1 MEIQDVILTP
11 SSNTT
16 LNCTS
21 SGPVAWFYD
30 KVANVHTDGNVLHIY
45 NAASY
50 HNREYVCSANKTEIL
65 HFFIFVPDP
74 NEWFR
79 PQTQQEMFI
88 MAEESVDVFIPCV
101 ATNPELQVTLYHVET
116 ETTIDTPYDRRQ
128 GFLGKFKGGTYKC
141 RAKLGK
147 KEQVSDE
154 YVVETIQVSENLVV
168 KLHALRTLVKKD
180 ELISVT
186 CSANIE
192 LLEFSWSYPRAKDAV
207 MRVTEGSQ
215 EVNSTLELEKATLG
229 DTGWYNC
236 SIKGYYPDQSEHKSL
251 HITVLD
257 KGFIDLRTEL
267 SEVEYAELSEVKMF
281 AVNITAYPAPTVR
294 WLKNNVPFNER
305 TNQVTFSNKSLG
317 ENRYQCTLNLIRVKE
332 EDFGNYSIQVWN
344 EDDKKELT
352 FTLSVNVPARIL
364 DLSDYLHSNG
374 LQTVT
379 CITEGSPLPEITWHT
394 CQNLKRCN
402 SKDRKWTP
410 LKGNGS
416 SVWVEKHV
424 PERRANQ
431 VYRVRSVLTQDS
443 GSGIAAV
450 RCSANNGFGS
460 VNREVKLVSN
470 GPQSQLVTVATI
482 LVLLVIIIISLVV
495 LMVIWRKKPRYE
507 IRWKVIESVS
517 SDGHEYIYVDPT
529 QLPYDSSWEFPRSQL
544 SLGRTLGSGAF
555 GRVSFRALISIDF
568 SVLDL
573 SGRTLGSGAF
583 GRVAFQALISIDFSV
598 LDLSG
603 RTLGSGAFGRVAFQA
618 LINIDFSVLD
628 LSGRTLGSGAF
639 GRVAFRAL
647 ISIDFSVLDLSGR
660 TLGSGAFGRVA
671 FQALIN
677 IDFSVLDLSG
687 RTLGSGAFG
696 RVAFRALISID
707 FSVLDLSGRTLGS
720 GAFGRVVEATAQG
733 LSQSDS
739 IMKVAV
745 KMLKTTAR
753 TSEKQAL
760 MSELKIMSHLGPHLN
775 IVNLLGACTKGGP
788 IYIITEYCRHGD
800 LVDYLYRNKHSF
812 LQFHGEAARTPS
824 TGTSDNMKFER
835 MKSYVALSFDSDGGY
850 MDMNKED
857 RLDYTPMLQAR
868 PPPAY
873 AQIAHSDYDG
883 PYLQENYTPT
893 EQEVP
898 ELRPLISDSPVLSFA
913 DLVGISYQVAHGMEF
928 LSLRNCVHRDL
939 AARNVLICEGKLAKI
954 CDFGLARDIVNDSNY
969 ISRGSTFLPLKWM
982 APESIFN
989 NLYTTLS
996 DVWSYAVLLWE
1007 IFTLGGTPYPELP
1020 VNDQFYNAIRSGYRM
1035 PKPHYATDEI
1045 YAIMKKCWNDE
1056 FEKRPSFSSLVTS
1069 MGNLLSESYKK
1080 RYVQV
1085 SQEFMKGDH
1094 PALRRTRTSTRGA
1107 NDSVIY
1113 SNCLHLDGTDNGY
1126 IIPLPDPVTPEER
1139 ADAGDPA
1146 EEPSSVP
1153 AAGTRPSSLVCG
1165 ESQEP
1170 SSLCDLPQ
1178 MTEDCRQLEMDI
1190 EAEVEDSFL

>member
-1 MEIQDVILTP
+1 MSTVRWDLLLAGFLFMCSLAENSRGRMEIQDVILTP
-11 SSNTT
+11 SSNIT

-50 HNREYVCSANKTEIL
+50 HNREYICSANKTEIL

-168 KLHALRTLVKKD
+168 KLHALRTLVKKN

-215 EVNSTLELEKATLG
+215 EVNSTLELEEATLG

-257 KGFIDLRTEL
+257 KGFIELRTEL

-379 CITEGSPLPEITWHT
+379 CITEGSPLPKITWYT

-402 SKDRKWTP
+402 SKDRKWIP
-410 LKGNGS
+410 LKGNS
-416 SVWVEKHV
+416 SSIWVEKHV

-431 VYRVRSVLTQDS
+431 VYQVRSVLTQDS
-443 GSGIAAV
+443 GSGIATV

-470 GPQSQLVTVATI
+470 GPHSQLVTVATI

-544 SLGRTLGSGAF
+544 SL
-555 GRVSFRALISIDF
+555 
-568 SVLDL
+568 
-573 SGRTLGSGAF
+573 
-583 GRVAFQALISIDFSV
+583 
-598 LDLSG
+598 
-603 RTLGSGAFGRVAFQA
+603 
-618 LINIDFSVLD
+618 
-628 LSGRTLGSGAF
+628 
-639 GRVAFRAL
+639 
-647 ISIDFSVLDLSGR
+647 
-660 TLGSGAFGRVA
+660 
-671 FQALIN
+671 
-677 IDFSVLDLSG
+677 
-687 RTLGSGAFG
+687 
-696 RVAFRALISID
+696 
-707 FSVLDLSGRTLGS
+707 GRTLGS

-898 ELRPLISDSPVLSFA
+898 ELRPLVSDSPVLSFA

-1080 RYVQV
+1080 RYAQV

-1170 SSLCDLPQ
+1170 TNLCDLPQ
-1178 MTEDCRQLEMDI
+1178 TTEDCRQLEMDT
-1190 EAEVEDSFL
+1190 EAEGSQPEVEDSFL

>member
-1 MEIQDVILTP
+1 MSTVHWDLLLAGFLLSCLFVEYSRGRMEIQDVILNP
-11 SSNTT
+11 SSNIT

-101 ATNPELQVTLYHVET
+101 ATNPKLQVTLYHVET

-141 RAKLGK
+141 RAKLGNE
-147 KEQVSDE
+147 EQVSDE
-154 YVVETIQVSENLVV
+154 YVVETIQVSEDLVV
-168 KLHALRTLVKKD
+168 KLHALRTLVKKG
-180 ELISVT
+180 ELITVT

-192 LLEFSWSYPRAKDAV
+192 LLDFFWSYPRTKDAEIK
-207 MRVTEGSQ
+207 VTEGSQ
-215 EVNSTLELEKATLG
+215 EVNSTLELEEATLE

-236 SIKGYYPDQSEHKSL
+236 SVKGYYPVQSGHKSL

-257 KGFIDLRTEL
+257 KGFIELRTEL
-267 SEVEYAELSEVKMF
+267 SEVQYAELSEVKMF
-281 AVNITAYPAPTVR
+281 AVNITAYPAPTIR

-305 TNQVTFSNKSLG
+305 TNQVTFSKKYLG
-317 ENRYQCTLNLIRVKE
+317 ENRYQCILNLIRVKE
-332 EDFGNYSIQVWN
+332 EDFGNYSVQVWN

-379 CITEGSPLPEITWHT
+379 CITEGSPLPEITWYT

-402 SKDRKWTP
+402 SKDRKWIP
-410 LKGNGS
+410 LRANSS

-424 PERRANQ
+424 PERQANQ

-443 GSGIAAV
+443 GGGIAAV
-450 RCSANNGFGS
+450 RCSTNNGFGS
-460 VNREVKLVSN
+460 INREVKLVSS
-470 GPQSQLVTVATI
+470 GLHSQLVTVATI

-507 IRWKVIESVS
+507 IRWKVIESIS

-544 SLGRTLGSGAF
+544 SL
-555 GRVSFRALISIDF
+555 
-568 SVLDL
+568 
-573 SGRTLGSGAF
+573 
-583 GRVAFQALISIDFSV
+583 
-598 LDLSG
+598 
-603 RTLGSGAFGRVAFQA
+603 
-618 LINIDFSVLD
+618 
-628 LSGRTLGSGAF
+628 
-639 GRVAFRAL
+639 
-647 ISIDFSVLDLSGR
+647 
-660 TLGSGAFGRVA
+660 
-671 FQALIN
+671 
-677 IDFSVLDLSG
+677 
-687 RTLGSGAFG
+687 
-696 RVAFRALISID
+696 
-707 FSVLDLSGRTLGS
+707 GRTLGS

-812 LQFHGEAARTPS
+812 LQFHGEVARTPS

-883 PYLQENYTPT
+883 PYLQENYAPT
-893 EQEVP
+893 EQEVA

-1056 FEKRPSFSSLVTS
+1056 FEKRPSFSNLVTS

-1080 RYVQV
+1080 RYAQV
-1085 SQEFMKGDH
+1085 SQEFIKGDH

-1113 SNCLHLDGTDNGY
+1113 SNCLHLNGTDNGY
-1126 IIPLPDPVTPEER
+1126 IIPLPDPVTPKDS
-1139 ADAGDPA
+1139 ADAGSPA

-1170 SSLCDLPQ
+1170 TSLCDLPQ
-1178 MTEDCRQLEMDI
+1178 MTEDCRQLEMDT
-1190 EAEVEDSFL
+1190 EAEGSQPEVEDSFL

>member
-1 MEIQDVILTP
+1 MSTVRWDLLLAGFLLTCSLAENSRGRMEIQDVILTP

-555 GRVSFRALISIDF
+555 GRV
-568 SVLDL
+568 
-573 SGRTLGSGAF
+573 
-583 GRVAFQALISIDFSV
+583 
-598 LDLSG
+598 
-603 RTLGSGAFGRVAFQA
+603 
-618 LINIDFSVLD
+618 
-628 LSGRTLGSGAF
+628 
-639 GRVAFRAL
+639 
-647 ISIDFSVLDLSGR
+647 
-660 TLGSGAFGRVA
+660 
-671 FQALIN
+671 
-677 IDFSVLDLSG
+677 
-687 RTLGSGAFG
+687 
-696 RVAFRALISID
+696 
-707 FSVLDLSGRTLGS
+707 
-720 GAFGRVVEATAQG
+720 VEATAQG